1 MRALFTAIIA
11 GACLVPL
18 AAQADG
24 IVLYGNSTQPPKAWL
39 DGTTPRG
46 FVVDAAVLALT
57 RAGYTVDVRLVPFE
71 RAMETVKTEGIMTG
85 IFMSAERAKI
95 YDYSAPLVADEVA
108 MAVHRGSTFVYSKP
122 EDLAGKR
129 IGLQGGMYYGP
140 ELDTVK
146 DRVTLDLD
154 TNPSLRVKKLT
165 ADRIDVLVMNPGR
178 TSILAAVAAAG
189 VSPDEVVVMAK
200 PLSLLQNH
208 LIVGKGRA
216 DGAGILERV
225 NKAIAALRAE
235 DAFTPIMRQYNQ

>member
-1 MRALFTAIIA
+1 MRALFAAIIA
-11 GACLVPL
+11 GVCLAPL

-46 FVVDAAVLALT
+46 FVVEAAVLALT
-57 RAGYTVDVRLVPFE
+57 RAGYTVEVRLVPFE

-95 YDYSAPLVADEVA
+95 YDYSVPLVADEVA
-108 MAVHRGSTFVYSKP
+108 LAVHKGSSFVYSKP

-146 DRVTLDLD
+146 DRATLDLD

-178 TSILAAVAAAG
+178 ASILAAVAAAG
-189 VSPDEVVVMAK
+189 VSPDEVVVLPV

-216 DGAGILERV
+216 DGPGILERV
-225 NKAIAALRAE
+225 NKAIVALRTE
-235 DAFTPIMRQYNQ
+235 GAFTPIMQRYNQ

>member
-1 MRALFTAIIA
+1 MRALFAAIIA
-11 GACLVPL
+11 SVCVTPL
-18 AAQADG
+18 AAGADG

-46 FVVDAAVLALT
+46 FVVDAAALALT
-57 RAGYTVDVRLVPFE
+57 RAGYTVEIRLVPFE
-71 RAMETVKTEGIMTG
+71 RAMETVKTEGVMTG

-108 MAVHRGSTFVYSKP
+108 MAVHKGSTFVYAKP
-122 EDLAGKR
+122 DDLIGKR

-154 TNPSLRVKKLT
+154 TNPSLRIKKLT

-178 TSILAAVAAAG
+178 SSIEAAVVAAG
-189 VSPDEVVVMAK
+189 VSPDEVVIQIV

-208 LIVGKGRA
+208 LILGKGRA
-216 DGAGILERV
+216 DGQPILERV
-225 NKAIAALRAE
+225 NKAILALRAE
-235 DAFTPIMRQYNQ
+235 GAFNPIRKRYNQ

>member
-1 MRALFTAIIA
+1 MRALVRAIVVA
-11 GACLVPL
+11 ACLLPL
-18 AAQADG
+18 AARADS
-24 IVLYGNSTQPPKAWL
+24 IALYGNSTQPPKAWL

-85 IFMSAERAKI
+85 IFMSEARAKI
-95 YDYSAPLVADEVA
+95 YDYSIPLIPDEVA
-108 MAVHRGSTFVYSKP
+108 LAIHKGSNFTYAKP
-122 EDLAGKR
+122 DDLVGKR

-165 ADRIDVLVMNPGR
+165 ADRIDVLIMNPGHA
-178 TSILAAVAAAG
+178 SIIAAVAAAG
-189 VSPDEVVVMAK
+189 VPADEVIVLPK

-208 LIVGKGRA
+208 LIMGKGRA
-216 DGAGILERV
+216 DGPAILERV
-225 NKAIAALRAE
+225 NKAIAELQTE
-235 DAFTPIMRQYNQ
+235 NAFTPIMQRYNQ